1 MQDKDRQ
8 GSPTRKEPFSPT
20 ISHPSTMHGGQTS
33 RQQKAMNQDIG
44 IVRNVGIGT
53 SHHTSEGGDQ
63 YMEETGSESMQSVRS
78 QVKVVI
84 QAARR
89 EANQIYVEE
98 TRKYRTPRGER
109 NEMRDR
115 TRTLMLSA

>member
-1 MQDKDRQ
+1 
-8 GSPTRKEPFSPT
+8 
-20 ISHPSTMHGGQTS
+20 
-33 RQQKAMNQDIG
+33 MNQDIG

-53 SHHTSEGGDQ
+53 SHHTEDAGDQ

-89 EANQIYVEE
+89 EANQIYVDE
-98 TRKYRTPRGER
+98 TQKYRTPRGER
-109 NEMRDR
+109 TDIRDR
-115 TRTLMLSA
+115 TRTLMLSAQDSGRDLRIKQHEKQLKTGMQTKYETLPPPNRS